1 MNTIAIIPA
10 RLQSKRFPKKILFP
24 IDEKPMVV
32 HVYENVKKSESIDDV
47 IIAVDDDETVK
58 ELKKWK
64 VKTVMT
70 ALDHQSGTD
79 RAHEASKDKNADV
92 IVNVQADEPFLD
104 YNLVN
109 MLVNE
114 FDDMSVEMATV
125 AGKELSAEQLND
137 SNTVKVLLDSDR
149 FATAFRRDPVDIE
162 SAGYYHHAGI
172 YAYRQEVLDRFTSLE
187 PSVNEQKFKLE
198 QLRALDNGISI
209 KVVLADK
216 VNKGIDTLEDIKK
229 LNK

>member
-79 RAHEASKDKNADV
+79 RVHEASKDKNADV